1 LHVSARIAQADAC
14 KAVLARVFGQK
25 KPAESENERGA
36 KNNKTEILP
45 LKRLRGNT
53 FIVIIL

>member
-1 LHVSARIAQADAC
+1 
-14 KAVLARVFGQK
+14 LARRSQQSQK
-25 KPAESENERGA
+25 MRKGA